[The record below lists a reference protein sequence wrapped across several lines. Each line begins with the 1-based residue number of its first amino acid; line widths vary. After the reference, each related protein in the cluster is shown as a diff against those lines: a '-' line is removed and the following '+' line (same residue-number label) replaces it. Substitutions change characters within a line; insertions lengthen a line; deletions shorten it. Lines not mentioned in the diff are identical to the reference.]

1 MQERDD
7 RSEDS
12 VGVIVVI
19 SDRVDRDSVAPPRQ
33 LAWSGAASEVAGS
46 YLHRL
51 PLALIARGRFTRF
64 EVWHHVTD
72 PAAAGSRQVSAVLTE
87 RAFFLGDPSP
97 PFNNWDMAEALRD
110 APLGLL
116 LVYGLGVSADV
127 IDAAGGAT
135 VIYNSIDAPALRI
148 PADVSARCDI
158 ILTGAQWQ
166 AETVAGR
173 HPGKPAPVLPVGPE
187 FAAPTQFFPTGAA
200 KDFDL
205 IYVGAAQPYKR
216 HDILFDAIE
225 RLDGSVSAV
234 CVFGYGE
241 LAEQYREDAHRR
253 GLPIEFVMPPV
264 RSYAEVNDWMNRAR
278 IGVVAGFD
286 DGAPAIL
293 TEYMLAG
300 LPVLAND
307 GLSCGLQYIVPETGE
322 AAPPED
328 WHRVIPRMLRTLDS
342 YSPRET
348 AIARWSW
355 PHSVARLEPLLDA
368 ASNAKRKT
376 YSLAEGS

>member
-1 MQERDD
+1 MRESED
-7 RSEDS
+7 RSEDNR
-12 VGVIVVI
+12 GTIIVI
-19 SDRVDRDSVAPPRQ
+19 SDRVDWDSVAPPQ
-33 LAWSGAASEVAGS
+33 QTDWHGAAIEVEGS

-51 PLALIARGRFTRF
+51 PLALIERGRFARF
-64 EVWHHVTD
+64 EVWHHVSNS
-72 PAAAGSRQVSAVLTE
+72 AAVGSRQASAFLTE
-87 RAFFLGDPSP
+87 RAFFVGDPSP
-97 PFNNWDMAEALRD
+97 PFRNLGMAEALRD
-110 APLGLL
+110 APPGLL

-127 IDAAGGAT
+127 IDAADGAT

-173 HPGKPAPVLPVGPE
+173 HPGTPAPVLPVGPE
-187 FAAPTQFFPTGAA
+187 FAAPTQFFPTSAA

-225 RLDGSVSAV
+225 RLDGSVNAV

-328 WHRVIPRMLRTLDS
+328 WHRVIPRMLRNLDS

-368 ASNAKRKT
+368 ALNAKRKT